1 MVLWRVDEVEVVV
14 VVAVEFPDIARA
26 HTQIASLAATLKSA
40 SDPGRQ
46 AGRSRRQQL
55 R

>member
-1 MVLWRVDEVEVVV
+1 MVWWKVEEEEV

-46 AGRSRRQQL
+46 KQASAAEVTL
-55 R
+55 